1 MTDERRLQMMNTRTR
16 AIAVFGFVCLAHG
29 LAGQGLSQYRNFVLG
44 SDLAS
49 VSTLAGVAPAE
60 AKTIHQRPALL
71 QDLEWRPSA
80 WTPGS
85 TSVSTDPVE
94 KIVFS
99 FYNDQLFRVVV
110 DYAYDRTEGMTDADM
125 IEAIGAVYG
134 TPVTR
139 IPGAVRAASRVDT
152 ESGSPV
158 ARWGDAEHTVA
169 LSRISSYRERFR
181 LIVTT
186 SALDDLARKAAI
198 QGMRLDAQD
207 APRREIVRQKK
218 ERDDGRAAAEKAR
231 VANKA
236 VFRP

>member
-1 MTDERRLQMMNTRTR
+1 MMNARTL
-16 AIAVFGFVCLAHG
+16 AIAAFAIVFLGHG
-29 LAGQGLSQYRNFVLG
+29 LAGRGLSQYRNFVLG
-44 SDLAS
+44 SDVAS

-60 AKTIHQRPALL
+60 AKTVHQRPAVL
-71 QDLEWRPSA
+71 QDLEWRPSI

-85 TSVSTDPVE
+85 PSVSTDPVE

-134 TPVTR
+134 TPVKR
-139 IPGAVRAASRVDT
+139 LPGAGRVTTRVDT
-152 ESGSPV
+152 ESGSPPV
-158 ARWGDAEHTVA
+158 ARWGDAEHAVV
-169 LSRISSYRERFR
+169 LSRISSYRETFR
-181 LIVTT
+181 LIVTA

-198 QGMRLDAQD
+198 QATRLDERE
-207 APRREIVRQKK
+207 APSREIARQKK
-218 ERDDGRAAAEKAR
+218 ERDDGRTAAEKAR